1 MWNII
6 DSIRKGTLLVN
17 ILCGVDKS
25 QLAWWIFMKIKK
37 FFPWFV
43 LVCLIIL
50 LGMMSAIPKNTSVS
64 QPIQDEIAS
73 GGEIQIIHAAG
84 EVQDALTGQVYL
96 GSNSFEGLQQSYEAG
111 HRLIELDFNFTSDG
125 ELACI
130 HDWYSHYS
138 SAIIDCQ
145 ALSLSEFMNC
155 KIYDQF
161 TPLCLDTLVPFL
173 EKHKDLK
180 IVTDIK
186 DRNLDGVRLIAE
198 EYPQLRD
205 QFMIQ
210 IYQKNEYEPVR
221 QLGFENIIFTLYKL
235 DWEQKTDAVAIADFA
250 LTHPLRGITFPAVLL
265 EFVEEE
271 GFIAALKQVEVPLFV
286 HTVNGELTKKQYYD
300 LGIDG
305 VYTDYRQGTENV
317 PEEVL

>member
-1 MWNII
+1 
-6 DSIRKGTLLVN
+6 
-17 ILCGVDKS
+17 
-25 QLAWWIFMKIKK
+25 MKVKK
-37 FFPWFV
+37 FFPLFV
-43 LVCLIIL
+43 VFCLVIL
-50 LGMMSAIPKNTSVS
+50 LGMMFAIPRTTTVS
-64 QPIQDEIAS
+64 QPIQDEIVL
-73 GGEIQIIHAAG
+73 GGETEIIHAAG
-84 EVQDALTGQVYL
+84 EVRDPLTGLVYL

-138 SAIIDCQ
+138 SAIVDCQ
-145 ALSLSEFMNC
+145 ALSLAEFMDC
-155 KIYDQF
+155 KIYDRF
-161 TPLCLDTLVPFL
+161 TPLCLDTLARFL
-173 EKHKDLK
+173 EKHEDLK

-186 DRNLDGVRLIAE
+186 DRNLDGVKLIAE
-198 EYPQLRD
+198 EYPELRD

-210 IYQKNEYEPVR
+210 IYQKDEYEPVQ

-235 DWEQKTDAVAIADFA
+235 DWEQKIDAVAIADFA

-265 EFVEEE
+265 EYVEAES
-271 GFIAALKQVEVPLFV
+271 FITALKQAKVPLFV

-300 LGIDG
+300 LEIDG

-317 PEEVL
+317 PEEIV